1 MEKERIAIENEILE
15 RLAGKVFLLQD
26 LNRKREI
33 IFQTFLEVYN
43 SGAGQNMVS
52 KLQNLDLEKLFN

>member
-15 RLAGKVFLLQD
+15 RLAGKIFLLQD
-26 LNRKREI
+26 QSRKRDI

-43 SGAGQNMVS
+43 SS
-52 KLQNLDLEKLFN
+52 T